1 MIADIFG
8 SSDED
13 EEFEVSSKIWLI
25 QQISVLLCLVLNI
38 GSSFLLLYVSFYY
51 CMFLFITVCLLY
63 IIINKT
69 CLWKPAHV
77 HILWIK
83 EDLNGYVV
91 NTNIC
96 TIFKGFEE
104 ADVEAAKKKKEKKK
118 GSMWKFVFI
127 HIEWISIKS
136 ILCNV
141 LCWFKN
147 ECICVNIQYLYW
159 HMYLCKV

>member
-1 MIADIFG
+1 
-8 SSDED
+8 
-13 EEFEVSSKIWLI
+13 
-25 QQISVLLCLVLNI
+25 
-38 GSSFLLLYVSFYY
+38 
-51 CMFLFITVCLLY
+51 MFLFITVCLLY

-83 EDLNGYVV
+83 EDLNAYVV

-118 GSMWKFVFI
+118 GSKWKFVFI
-127 HIEWISIKS
+127 YIDGTSKKS
-136 ILCNV
+136 ILRNV
-141 LCWFKN
+141 LCWFRKK
-147 ECICVNIQYLYW
+147 CICVYIVYAIFMLLHVSLYSIGRNIRGDIILSLKIAY
-159 HMYLCKV
+159 CS